1 MANENLEAEL
11 KTIRQEMTTIRK
23 QMSDVVFYMREA
35 QAEVPEK
42 IRRFVTYFHN
52 MHDIKN
58 LFTEHGLEVPKYID
72 AEVMR
77 CDDRLRQLL
86 TELHT
91 DGGAFEKIRREMAN
105 DTDNRW
111 DHSRSICGPKK
122 ECCDEA
128 G

>member
-1 MANENLEAEL
+1 MSELLEAEF
-11 KTIRQEMTTIRK
+11 KNIRQELATIRK
-23 QMSDVVFYMREA
+23 QVQKVTYYMEEA
-35 QAEVPEK
+35 QSEVPEK

-58 LFTEHGLEVPKYID
+58 LFTEHGLEVPVYINR
-72 AEVMR
+72 EVER

-86 TELHT
+86 VELHT
-91 DGGAFEKIRREMAN
+91 DGGAFEKVRREMAK
-105 DTDNRW
+105 DTDNRY
-111 DHSRSICGPKK
+111 DHSRAICGPKK